1 MSTTDIAPDTAV
13 TSTVSSSGETARA
26 SGAGALATWFTTADS
41 KVIGRNLIGGSLLAL
56 AATAVT
62 GALLGAERIDGSDSL
77 FDVDALPQLF
87 AAYRMGLVYGV
98 LVPLLLG
105 IAVAVVP
112 LQVGARSLAFPRLAA
127 AGFWTWLGGLILVVV
142 ALADNGGPGGGN
154 AQMVDLFLAAHGLLV
169 IGLAAVALC
178 VAATVLTTRAP
189 GMRLGRVPFFSWSAL
204 VASIGLLLVLPVAL
218 GLLIYLYVDHHY
230 ARALFGGNTGIEPWI
245 GFLLTQPATY
255 LFALPAIGITAELI
269 PVTFRKRMPMHSVM
283 YTGLAL
289 IGGTAALSAVTQQG
303 LHELPWSGSGLD
315 FDDLG
320 TKFDDVLPYALF
332 MLLPILGVVIVMA
345 LGALAAKPD
354 GTRPN
359 LTASFLFAFFGLG
372 MVFVGMLGG
381 ALLPITD
388 LGLQGTVF
396 EEAATVYVV
405 YGGVLGALGGLA
417 WWLPKWSGR
426 VLPTGPAMGLALLGV
441 LATVLASL
449 PYYIAGFADQP
460 AASGTFDYE
469 GPAEL
474 WNVAVT
480 AGHALM
486 LVVVVGFVGLLLR
499 PARGDGATRGVG
511 DDPWGGQTLEW
522 LTTSPAPTAN
532 FAEVP
537 TVMSPEPA
545 LDLRGPE
552 GAER

>member
-1 MSTTDIAPDTAV
+1 MSTTDIAPDTTVMPAPTV
-13 TSTVSSSGETARA
+13 TDEARA
-26 SGAGALATWFTTADS
+26 GGVGALATWFTTADS

-56 AATAVT
+56 AATAVV

-87 AAYRMGLVYGV
+87 VAYRMGLVYGV
-98 LVPLLLG
+98 LIPLLLG

-112 LQVGARSLAFPRLAA
+112 LQLGARSLAFPRLAA
-127 AGFWTWLGGLILVVV
+127 AGFWTWFGGLILLVVS
-142 ALADNGGPGGGN
+142 LADNGGPGGGN
-154 AQMVDLFLAAHGLLV
+154 SQMVDLFLAAHALIL
-169 IGLAAVALC
+169 IGLAAVALT
-178 VAATVLTTRAP
+178 VAATILTTRAP
-189 GMRLGRVPFFSWSAL
+189 GMRLSRVPFFAWSAL
-204 VASIGLLLVLPVAL
+204 VASIGLLLALPVAL
-218 GLLIYLYVDHHY
+218 AVVIYLYLDHRY
-230 ARALFGGNTGIEPWI
+230 ARALFGGNTGLQSWI
-245 GFLLTQPATY
+245 GFMLTQPATY
-255 LFALPAIGITAELI
+255 LFALPAIGITAELV
-269 PVTFRKRMPMHSVM
+269 PVTFRKRMPMRAVM

-289 IGGTAALSAVTQQG
+289 VGVATLSVVTQQG
-303 LHELPWSGSGLD
+303 IHELPWSGSGLD
-315 FDDLG
+315 LDDFG
-320 TKFDDVLPYALF
+320 TKFDDLLPYALF
-332 MLLPILGVVIVMA
+332 MLLPLLGVVIVMA

-359 LTASFLFAFFGLG
+359 ITPAFVFAFFGLG

-381 ALLPITD
+381 ALVPITD

-405 YGGVLGALGGLA
+405 YGGVLGGLGGLA

-449 PYYIAGFADQP
+449 PYFIAGFADQP
-460 AASGTFDYE
+460 AATGTFDYD
-469 GPAEL
+469 GPSAL

-480 AGHALM
+480 LGHALM
-486 LVVVVGFVGLLLR
+486 VLVVLGFVGLAMR
-499 PARGDGATRGVG
+499 PGRRDDDQPLA

-532 FAEVP
+532 FIEVP
-537 TVMSPEPA
+537 TVMSPEPV
-545 LDLRGPE
+545 LDLHGSE
-552 GAER
+552 GADR